1 MSDKV
6 EAIDKKREKRFKKD
20 MEEVKKRYDIVNE
33 NLLNLNTR
41 MDAMGQ
47 EQVESSCNIQSK
59 LNALLKN

>member
-20 MEEVKKRYDIVNE
+20 MEEVKKRYDTVNE
-33 NLLNLNTR
+33 NLWNLNTR
-41 MDAMGQ
+41 MDAMAQ